1 MTQPDAPCTPAQRA
15 LAAALRNTPTV
26 QQLLRVERP
35 VIAIA
40 GESGSGKSITADCLA
55 HELTST
61 GTPTLVL
68 HQDDYFHR
76 PPATNH
82 AHRLRDLGS
91 VGPQEVD
98 LARLRAHVDAF
109 RSGADDIETPVVEY
123 HADRFITRIR
133 HLAPFALL
141 IVEGT
146 YVLEHVHADARIFLD
161 ATSIDTRE
169 RRRERNRDID
179 APIVEQVLAIEHG
192 LIAPQVALADIIID
206 RDFAI
211 VRTLVPGS

>member
-1 MTQPDAPCTPAQRA
+1 MHSDTPFSAAQRA
-15 LAAALRNTPTV
+15 LAATLCDTPTM
-26 QQLLRVERP
+26 QRLLRSLAQRP

-55 HELTST
+55 YELTST
-61 GTPTLVL
+61 GIPTVVL

-98 LARLRAHVDAF
+98 LVRLRAHVDAF
-109 RSGADDIETPVVEY
+109 RSGANDIAAPEVEY
-123 HADRFITRIR
+123 RTNRFNTCTR
-133 HLAPFALL
+133 HFAAVTLL

-146 YVLEHVHADARIFLD
+146 YVVEHVQADARIFLE
-161 ATSIDTRE
+161 ATSVDTRE

-179 APIVEQVLAIEHG
+179 APIVEQVLAIEHA
-192 LIAPQVALADIIID
+192 LIAPQVTLADIVID

-211 VRTLVPGS
+211 VRAPVPG